1 MSKVPDLQL
10 ILKNLGGSFV
20 SQQVAN
26 FKNKMNLPHPTS
38 IPIIHTLKI
47 NNSTQPQNFQGGE
60 SKSGEWGLI
69 KVKKQVDFKIGFR
82 RFKAFL
88 DHVFFSLREVGG
100 WVRTL
105 NGKFHYF
112 FLNHP

>member
-1 MSKVPDLQL
+1 MSKIPDLQL

-69 KVKKQVDFKIGFR
+69 KVKNK
-82 RFKAFL
+82 L
-88 DHVFFSLREVGG
+88 
-100 WVRTL
+100 TL
-105 NGKFHYF
+105 KFILGNLKHF
-112 FLNHP
+112 